1 MKKFKN
7 HNIRKENKMHW
18 YEKLNQFFYGE
29 SFQPVDEVVNVE
41 AGGGVVVATD
51 PGVVGGVVRPVKF
64 GVNDL

>member
-29 SFQPVDEVVNVE
+29 SFQPVDEVLTFILESKNE
-41 AGGGVVVATD
+41 SSF
-51 PGVVGGVVRPVKF
+51 K
-64 GVNDL
+64 NL